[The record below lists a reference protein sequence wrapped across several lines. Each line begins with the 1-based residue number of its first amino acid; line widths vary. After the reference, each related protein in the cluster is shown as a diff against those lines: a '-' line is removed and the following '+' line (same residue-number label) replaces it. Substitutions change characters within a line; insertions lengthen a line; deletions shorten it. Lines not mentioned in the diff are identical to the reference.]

1 MNEVFGQAALLAV
14 GLVLIFAGI
23 IVTFFGVLLMFLK
36 GARVRGRT
44 RGGALIMIGPIPVV
58 FGTDKET
65 IKVLLILSV
74 VLMILALALML
85 LPQVIL

>member
-1 MNEVFGQAALLAV
+1 VFGQATLLAV
-14 GLVLIFAGI
+14 GLVLILAGI
-23 IVTFFGVLLMFLK
+23 TVTFFGVLLIFLK

-44 RGGALIMIGPIPVV
+44 RGGAVIMIGPIPIV

-65 IKVLLILSV
+65 IKVLLILST

-85 LPQVIL
+85 LPHVNL

>member
-1 MNEVFGQAALLAV
+1 LNEVFGQATLLAV

-23 IVTFFGVLLMFLK
+23 IVAFFGVLLMFFK
-36 GARVRGRT
+36 GVRVRGRT

-65 IKVLLILSV
+65 IEVLLVLSV